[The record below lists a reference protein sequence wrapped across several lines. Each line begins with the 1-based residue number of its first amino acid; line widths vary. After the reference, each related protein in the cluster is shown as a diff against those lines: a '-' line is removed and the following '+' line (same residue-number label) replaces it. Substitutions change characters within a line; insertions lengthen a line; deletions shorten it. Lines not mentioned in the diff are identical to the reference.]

1 MLKVT
6 MLQTPSITLDGVPVS
21 LPFKRADALL
31 YYMMVQRSATRQEL
45 IALLWE
51 NRDEATGLKNLR
63 NTLYALK
70 KALGGDFLLSPQKSL
85 ILINR
90 DWDVDC
96 DYDRFTQQGD
106 FSAYQ
111 GPFLQGF
118 AVKHAFS
125 FDEWV
130 GRTRE
135 KLHGRY
141 LSHLAQQAR
150 EAHEAGDEEEA
161 IRVAVEYLQDE
172 PFDEEMA
179 AFLMRRFQGAHKYSK
194 AAQVYQKL
202 KEQLLEELGTE
213 PLESTTVLYYEIMNQ
228 WNDTTRPANEDGG
241 RFIPVGREAAYA
253 ALQAAADSFIQGRAR
268 RCSQLLIGEGGS
280 GKSQLIDYFLR
291 WGDLSSLLVLR
302 CSCVQSEEGLPLAP
316 WDRIMLTVWEFLQEE
331 EIVLPLSLQA
341 RLGQTFPLFCP
352 ERTGPNGDGARTLHQ
367 WDHSLQD
374 SMLLLFS
381 AVTRRKKVLLLLE
394 DLQWA
399 DVESILLA
407 DALLRRLKSGGL
419 MAVFTCRDTL
429 NPTARQR
436 LDALESDGLLHRHRL
451 HPLTEQETK
460 QLLDRELG
468 SEAAERMAPQFYQET
483 GGNLYLLTELTQAYR
498 RSGDIDA
505 ILQTMGEILTQRLSG
520 LSENAGYV
528 AQLIA
533 LFPEGVSSRLLL
545 ELMDGDDR
553 QLTAGLEELRGRGI
567 IEGRPTERDVAYS
580 FIHQRIRELICSR
593 SSAYQLQPLHRRAA
607 ELLSELVPPSEGEGC
622 RQIARHFQ
630 LAGDRL
636 RALEYQIRALEL
648 DSSRACTP
656 FSLFGGE
663 KPLYKSAKELEEQAQ
678 QCQKELSALRREA
691 TDPAALTELEQW
703 VTLSLGRIDLFQ
715 GNTARGSDR
724 LGGLSGSLPVEMRVP
739 IQACY
744 LLAYAAI
751 FRQESE
757 QAERYAATGTRLLE
771 WRKDAIWQAQFQR
784 LRGSCFCLRGEYDK
798 SRYYLQEAID
808 TLERQ
813 PRSTGVRLQLAAAYA
828 DYGRVCRQVQDYAE
842 ACSYF
847 KRALSLLEDGP
858 WPGGVW
864 IYVHYGRAAFLLEDH
879 ARAKELF
886 ERGYQDAKVT
896 GELWGRT
903 AAAAYTAYYQM
914 LNGDYASAA
923 DSLAAAQRTQRIL
936 ESPLEGTIL
945 NFICMQVRHR
955 MELEQRL
962 DLPLAQLVPDS
973 AEDYARKGIRLSSR
987 IPDVFE
993 AERLSLALRDGIT
1006 TRVRYRAAELY
1017 SKNKHYMAE

>member
-253 ALQAAADSFIQGRAR
+253 ALQAAADSFIQGRTR

-302 CSCVQSEEGLPLAP
+302 CSCVQ
-316 WDRIMLTVWEFLQEE
+316 
-331 EIVLPLSLQA
+331 
-341 RLGQTFPLFCP
+341 
-352 ERTGPNGDGARTLHQ
+352 
-367 WDHSLQD
+367 
-374 SMLLLFS
+374 
-381 AVTRRKKVLLLLE
+381 
-394 DLQWA
+394 
-399 DVESILLA
+399 
-407 DALLRRLKSGGL
+407 
-419 MAVFTCRDTL
+419 
-429 NPTARQR
+429 
-436 LDALESDGLLHRHRL
+436 
-451 HPLTEQETK
+451 
-460 QLLDRELG
+460 
-468 SEAAERMAPQFYQET
+468 
-483 GGNLYLLTELTQAYR
+483 
-498 RSGDIDA
+498 
-505 ILQTMGEILTQRLSG
+505 
-520 LSENAGYV
+520 
-528 AQLIA
+528 
-533 LFPEGVSSRLLL
+533 
-545 ELMDGDDR
+545 
-553 QLTAGLEELRGRGI
+553 
-567 IEGRPTERDVAYS
+567 
-580 FIHQRIRELICSR
+580 
-593 SSAYQLQPLHRRAA
+593 
-607 ELLSELVPPSEGEGC
+607 
-622 RQIARHFQ
+622 
-630 LAGDRL
+630 
-636 RALEYQIRALEL
+636 
-648 DSSRACTP
+648 
-656 FSLFGGE
+656 
-663 KPLYKSAKELEEQAQ
+663 
-678 QCQKELSALRREA
+678 
-691 TDPAALTELEQW
+691 
-703 VTLSLGRIDLFQ
+703 
-715 GNTARGSDR
+715 
-724 LGGLSGSLPVEMRVP
+724 
-739 IQACY
+739 
-744 LLAYAAI
+744 
-751 FRQESE
+751 
-757 QAERYAATGTRLLE
+757 
-771 WRKDAIWQAQFQR
+771 
-784 LRGSCFCLRGEYDK
+784 
-798 SRYYLQEAID
+798 
-808 TLERQ
+808 
-813 PRSTGVRLQLAAAYA
+813 
-828 DYGRVCRQVQDYAE
+828 
-842 ACSYF
+842 
-847 KRALSLLEDGP
+847 
-858 WPGGVW
+858 
-864 IYVHYGRAAFLLEDH
+864 
-879 ARAKELF
+879 
-886 ERGYQDAKVT
+886 
-896 GELWGRT
+896 
-903 AAAAYTAYYQM
+903 
-914 LNGDYASAA
+914 
-923 DSLAAAQRTQRIL
+923 
-936 ESPLEGTIL
+936 
-945 NFICMQVRHR
+945 
-955 MELEQRL
+955 
-962 DLPLAQLVPDS
+962 
-973 AEDYARKGIRLSSR
+973 
-987 IPDVFE
+987 
-993 AERLSLALRDGIT
+993 
-1006 TRVRYRAAELY
+1006 
-1017 SKNKHYMAE
+1017 